1 MGLVSKP
8 DAGHLKTH
16 RITMLSLE
24 INSQAI
30 KQNNLEEQI
39 DGADSIY

>member
-8 DAGHLKTH
+8 DAGHIKTH
-16 RITMLSLE
+16 LITLHSLE
-24 INSQAI
+24 RNSQAI

-39 DGADSIY
+39 DGAASIY